1 MQFAS
6 PLIKAT
12 LVRRYKRFLAD
23 VVLPDGTEVVA
34 HCPNTGAMTGCAEPG
49 FDVWLR
55 HVNDPKRKLQYTW
68 ELATDEQG
76 HMIGINTA
84 NANNLVAEA
93 LQNKV
98 IDELAHYPTFRRE
111 VAFGN
116 EKSKVD
122 FLLSGAGM
130 PSLYL
135 EVKSVTLLENQ
146 QGYFP
151 DTQTTRGQKH
161 LRELTAVQTD
171 SECEAAL
178 LFCVQHTG
186 IQSVTAAGHLDPE
199 YARLLREAVS
209 LGVKVYAWSCEISP
223 DEILLTK
230 RLPYQQD

>member
-6 PLIKAT
+6 TLIKGT

-55 HVNDPKRKLQYTW
+55 HANDPKRKLQYTW
-68 ELATDEQG
+68 ELAANEQG
-76 HMIGINTA
+76 QMIGINTA
-84 NANNLVAEA
+84 NANKLVAEA

-98 IDELAHYPTFRRE
+98 ITELAHYSTFRRE

-122 FLLSGAGM
+122 FVLSGTGI

-146 QGYFP
+146 HGYFP
-151 DTQTTRGQKH
+151 DTQTSRGQKH
-161 LRELTAVQTD
+161 LRELTAVQND
-171 SECEAAL
+171 SDSEAAL

-186 IQSVTAAGHLDPE
+186 IKSVTAARHLDPE
-199 YARLLREAVS
+199 YARLLLEAVS
-209 LGVKVYAWSCEISP
+209 AGVKVYAYSCEISP
-223 DEILLTK
+223 DEILLTQ
-230 RLPYQQD
+230 RLPYQLA